1 MRFLLAFLDRVVG
14 KSNLSQ
20 ESNRLKTMLRNQVT
34 ARLIPTRVLY
44 DTAPEPIIPADDKLQ
59 FLSINDLDDQ
69 EIARQLTLIDQKLF
83 QAIKPSELLGLA
95 WLGPDKQEQAPN
107 VSKFLDRYNQVV
119 YWVLTT
125 INKLD
130 KPKRPFMLSKFIQI
144 AKYCKDLRNYNC
156 CMQIMAA
163 VEDTIMLRFDG
174 TWEGISQKYVP
185 LLLDLRKLT
194 AKSNNYDN
202 LKQELYKRNTP
213 CIPFLRK

>member
-174 TWEGISQKYVP
+174 TWDSRG
-185 LLLDLRKLT
+185 R
-194 AKSNNYDN
+194 
-202 LKQELYKRNTP
+202 QEW
-213 CIPFLRK
+213 